1 MMKNKNNLAIF
12 ASGRGS
18 NFEALVQEIK
28 KGKINVAKCVL
39 FTDKKDSLVRQR
51 AKKYGVKDIFID
63 PVRFKDK
70 KEFDQEVIDTLDK
83 EKIKVIALAG
93 YMRILSPFFVKYFE
107 NKILN
112 IHPSLLPSFAGNN
125 AIEDAFNY
133 GAKVTGVTIHFVSEE
148 VDQGPIIA
156 QRPVGI
162 KDKMSLEDL
171 RKKIHET
178 EHKLYP
184 QILKLFLENK
194 IKLEGRHVK
203 IT

>member
-1 MMKNKNNLAIF
+1 MKNKNNLAIF